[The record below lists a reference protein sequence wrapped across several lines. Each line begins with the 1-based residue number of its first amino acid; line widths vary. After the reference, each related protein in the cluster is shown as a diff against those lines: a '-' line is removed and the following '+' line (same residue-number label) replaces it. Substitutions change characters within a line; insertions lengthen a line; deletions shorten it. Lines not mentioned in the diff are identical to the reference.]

1 MIRGASARKCGQNIR
16 NARVVAK
23 RLADM
28 REAVNIAG
36 AKNEACTKLEGIFA
50 EFMLTVARC
59 VGTFARNGVVAT
71 QQVKQVRALQFGGAV
86 RGAIHINQKR
96 KRNASLFPE
105 CSRIM
110 KIAHPN
116 RSDISSAR
124 LDFTLMLAQLRDVLA
139 AKHSA
144 VMAQKNDHG
153 WLRLPH
159 RTEAQ
164 GTLVG
169 IGKNDCGQLGA
180 KAFCGHLFGTLSP
193 TEFNAR
199 LGQAQRAAAMGP
211 AHAEG
216 SRMICLHAKTKG

>member
-1 MIRGASARKCGQNIR
+1 MIRGALARKYGQNIR

-23 RLADM
+23 RVADM

-50 EFMLTVARC
+50 KFMLTVARC

-86 RGAIHINQKR
+86 RNALHINQKR
-96 KRNASLFPE
+96 KRDASLFPE
-105 CSRIM
+105 YSRIM

-116 RSDISSAR
+116 RSEIRSTR
-124 LDFTLMLAQLRDVLA
+124 LDFSLMLAQLRDVFA
-139 AKHSA
+139 AEHSA
-144 VMAQKNDHG
+144 VMAQENDDG
-153 WLRLPH
+153 RLRLPQ
-159 RTEAQ
+159 RTEAH

-180 KAFCGHLFGTLSP
+180 EAFCGHLFGTLSP

-199 LGQAQRAAAMGP
+199 LGQAQRTAAMGP

-216 SRMICLHAKTKG
+216 SCMICLHAKTRG

>member
-28 REAVNIAG
+28 REAVDIAG
-36 AKNEACTKLEGIFA
+36 GKNEACSELEGIFA
-50 EFMLTVARC
+50 KFMLTVARG
-59 VGTFARNGVVAT
+59 VGTLARNGVVAA

-86 RGAIHINQKR
+86 CGAFHIDEER
-96 KRNASLFPE
+96 KRDAGLFPE
-105 CSRIM
+105 CSRIV

-116 RSDISSAR
+116 RREISSAR

-144 VMAQKNDHG
+144 VMTQKDDDG
-153 WLRLPH
+153 WLRLPQ

-180 KAFCGHLFGTLSP
+180 EAFCGHLFGTLSP

-199 LGQAQRAAAMGP
+199 LGQAQRTAAMGP

-216 SRMICLHAKTKG
+216 SCMICLHAKTKG